1 MSRTIF
7 LPAGAPLADRL
18 FAAGVEFPCGG
29 EGRCGGCRY
38 RVTGGDWELGCQ
50 ARGTASVTVEVEQ
63 WTTPPA
69 VLTDEASLASIEPN
83 EGLGYAIDLG
93 STTLVAQRV
102 DLRTGEVQKIRTAL
116 NPQARRGADIMS
128 RIAYDLEHPGELT
141 EAIRRQL
148 GALLGRPAR
157 AAVIA
162 GNTAMHHLFCGLSVA
177 PLAAVPFRSPAL
189 GEVRFRGAE
198 LDWPVEEVIV
208 LPCIGGFVGGDTVAG
223 LAVTA
228 LGEGDALVDLGTNS
242 EVCVMR
248 GGRIRCASTAAGP
261 AFESPRFRRGTH
273 LVEAVAA
280 ALEAGHV
287 QPSGRLN
294 QGAAEGLTQAH
305 VRQLQ
310 LAKAAVASGLQLLGA
325 SGMLHIAGAFGN
337 YVKESAAR
345 RIGLLP
351 RDARIQAAGNAA
363 LRGARYLLLNP
374 SRRDQILR
382 ELLARCEHIELA
394 ALPGFQDTYVAAMPF
409 RHDER
414 HDPS

>member
-29 EGRCGGCRY
+29 ESQCGGCRY
-38 RVTGGDWELGCQ
+38 RVAGGDWELGCQ
-50 ARGTASVTVEVEQ
+50 ARATAALTVEVEQ
-63 WTTPPA
+63 WVAPPT
-69 VLTDEASLASIEPN
+69 VLVDEELLASVEPQD
-83 EGLGYAIDLG
+83 GLGYAIDLG

-102 DLRTGEVQKIRTAL
+102 DLRTGEILKIRTAL

-128 RIAYDLEHPGELT
+128 RIAYGLEHPGELT

-157 AAVIA
+157 TAIIA
-162 GNTAMHHLFCGLSVA
+162 GNTAMHHLFCGLNVE
-177 PLAAVPFRSPAL
+177 PLAAVPFRSPSL
-189 GEVRFRGAE
+189 GEQRFRGAE
-198 LDWPVEEVIV
+198 LGWPVEEVIV

-223 LAVTA
+223 LSVIA

-242 EVCVMR
+242 EVCVAH

-273 LVEAVAA
+273 LVETVAE

-294 QGAAEGLTQAH
+294 AGATGDLTQAH

-310 LAKAAVASGLQLLGA
+310 LAKAAVASGLKLLDAQGA
-325 SGMLHIAGAFGN
+325 LHVAGAFGN

-351 RDARIQAAGNAA
+351 AGARMHAVGNAA

-374 SRRDQILR
+374 SRREELLR
-382 ELLARCEHIELA
+382 GLLARCDHVELA
-394 ALPGFQDTYVAAMPF
+394 ALPEFQDAYVAAMPF
-409 RHDER
+409 A
-414 HDPS
+414 

>member
-1 MSRTIF
+1 MSRTIH

-29 EGRCGGCRY
+29 EGQCGGCRY
-38 RVTGGDWELGCQ
+38 RLPGGDWELGCQ
-50 ARGTASVTVEVEQ
+50 AKTTDAVTVEVEQ
-63 WTTPPA
+63 WTAPPSI
-69 VLTDEASLASIEPN
+69 LTDEERLASIEPQD
-83 EGLGYAIDLG
+83 GLGYAIDLG

-102 DLRTGEVQKIRTAL
+102 DLRTGEILKIRTAL

-128 RIAYDLEHPGELT
+128 RIAYDLAHPGELT
-141 EAIRRQL
+141 GAIRRQL

-157 AAVIA
+157 TAVIA

-189 GEVRFRGAE
+189 GERRFRGAE

-223 LAVTA
+223 LAVTP
-228 LGEGDALVDLGTNS
+228 LQDGDALVDLGTNS
-242 EVCVMR
+242 EVCVAH

-280 ALEAGHV
+280 ALDAGYV

-294 QGAAEGLTQAH
+294 PGAPPELTQAH

-325 SGMLHIAGAFGN
+325 HGKLHIAGAFGN

-351 RDARIQAAGNAA
+351 PHAPIQAAGNAA

-374 SRRDQILR
+374 SRREEILAG
-382 ELLARCEHIELA
+382 LLGRAEHVELA
-394 ALPGFQDTYVAAMPF
+394 ALPEFQDAYVAAMAF
-409 RHDER
+409 A
-414 HDPS
+414 